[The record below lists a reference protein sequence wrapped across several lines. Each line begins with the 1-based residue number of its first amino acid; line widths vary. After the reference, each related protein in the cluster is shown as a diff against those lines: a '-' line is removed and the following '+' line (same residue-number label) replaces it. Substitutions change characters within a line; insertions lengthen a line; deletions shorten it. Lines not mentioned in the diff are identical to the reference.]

1 VGPTL
6 SLVIS
11 AGEKLGVKL
20 ATYMNLARRL
30 RISGPR
36 PVTLLPLR
44 AFITCKRNLPL
55 PLPLPLPQS
64 CIRFGGL
71 RAVTFGTVE
80 S

>member
-1 VGPTL
+1 MGPTL
-6 SLVIS
+6 SLVIL

-55 PLPLPLPQS
+55 PQS
-64 CIRFGGL
+64 SIRFGGL
-71 RAVTFGTVE
+71 RAETFGTAE